1 MVSGIWMVKLG
12 TFKQRIVFFSSLKTG
27 IGVTWY
33 KGTRAVAAL
42 RLLVGKKAKKA
53 RRRLKGAKAPPFF
66 QEPF

>member
-1 MVSGIWMVKLG
+1 MTLADDVNNSIATVD
-12 TFKQRIVFFSSLKTG
+12 VNS
-27 IGVTWY
+27 
-33 KGTRAVAAL
+33 RAVAAL